1 MNRTFTIFIIFVS
14 IVGLLIFLAAN
25 DIQQQ
30 PIQQV
35 KQQYL
40 ADLDDFAKSIE
51 ILQKAANELNES
63 EESIK
68 NLQNAHLQARIAFKK
83 FEYLLSY
90 LDAQAV
96 KDYLN
101 GAPLLSFERA
111 APSLSIL
118 EPEGLQVLDEMI
130 FSDEVVESKAE
141 INKKIETLVYQF
153 NQIQTFQQQQYFTD
167 RQVFESIRFQLVRI
181 LTLGITGFDT
191 PGSLNA
197 IPEAKASFESMYIAF
212 KPYIQYLNT
221 DKSAIIDALFK
232 NAIIYLDKNQDFEN
246 FDRLTFIK
254 NYINP
259 LYKEILNAHLYFGIE
274 TIKEVSTG
282 KKSVNYFAENIFDED
297 FLNAAYYLQ
306 LDDKTDTKAMA
317 ALGKLLFFDPILSTN
332 NERACAS
339 CHNPKMAFT
348 DGKSKSIGL
357 DFKGT
362 VNRNAPTI
370 INSVYTERFFH
381 DLRAEMFDQQVDHV
395 VFNEKEFNTDYKEIF
410 NKLNQ
415 SKEYQQ
421 LFQQSFGQFFEQPIN
436 KNALT
441 TALSAYV
448 KSVSSFNSEFDKYI
462 RGETD
467 EYSEAAKRGF
477 NLFMGKAACGTCHF
491 APTFAGLVPPHFK
504 ESEGEVLGVPATTDT
519 INPKLDADLGRY
531 DNGRMKERAEHLRNA
546 FKTVTVRNVALTA
559 PYMHNGV
566 YSTLEEVV
574 DFYNRGGGLGLGLAV
589 PNQTLSGDALGLTQ
603 GEIKDLVIFMETL
616 TDTTNLTQIPV
627 ALPQFEDEKL
637 NNRVIGGK
645 Y

>member
-221 DKSAIIDALFK
+221 DKSAIIDALFT

-348 DGKSKSIGL
+348 DGKSKSTGL

-395 VFNEKEFNTDYKEIF
+395 VFNEKNLIQIIKKF
-410 NKLNQ
+410 L
-415 SKEYQQ
+415 
-421 LFQQSFGQFFEQPIN
+421 IN
-436 KNALT
+436 
-441 TALSAYV
+441 
-448 KSVSSFNSEFDKYI
+448 
-462 RGETD
+462 
-467 EYSEAAKRGF
+467 
-477 NLFMGKAACGTCHF
+477 
-491 APTFAGLVPPHFK
+491 
-504 ESEGEVLGVPATTDT
+504 
-519 INPKLDADLGRY
+519 
-531 DNGRMKERAEHLRNA
+531 
-546 FKTVTVRNVALTA
+546 
-559 PYMHNGV
+559 
-566 YSTLEEVV
+566 
-574 DFYNRGGGLGLGLAV
+574 
-589 PNQTLSGDALGLTQ
+589 
-603 GEIKDLVIFMETL
+603 
-616 TDTTNLTQIPV
+616 
-627 ALPQFEDEKL
+627 
-637 NNRVIGGK
+637 
-645 Y
+645 